1 MYSLS
6 VFALAKSLQLI
17 LEISATYRLV
27 SYLLADT
34 WLICRLRAQC
44 MISKSNVKSVPYD
57 GVFVVIYSK
66 TMYNKTIIIR
76 FGFCNIWNNQG
87 PRPSPRPITLTSTLI
102 FPNITKTYPIIV
114 YNHILNRCWWI
125 SAKMI
130 TALGIPRY
138 GCQLSRIMSVSLLQ
152 TKHVN
157 LVHQGQFLMPNS
169 QSQMICSLTHD

>member
-1 MYSLS
+1 MYTLS

-17 LEISATYRLV
+17 LQISATYRLV

-34 WLICRLRAQC
+34 WLICRLHAQC
-44 MISKSNVKSVPYD
+44 MISKSNVKTVPCD

-87 PRPSPRPITLTSTLI
+87 FGKWYLPWPSARPITLTSTLI
-102 FPNITKTYPIIV
+102 FPDITKPHPIIV

-125 SAKMI
+125 SAKVI

-138 GCQLSRIMSVSLLQ
+138 ACQMSHL
-152 TKHVN
+152 
-157 LVHQGQFLMPNS
+157 
-169 QSQMICSLTHD
+169 